1 MISWLKENNVA
12 VITGGANGIGRSA
25 VAAFLA
31 RGMHVVAIDRDD
43 QALGD
48 LKAAAVDASK
58 LMVITCDVSDYAAM
72 TDVRDQVLARF
83 GRVDCLMNNAGAM
96 VTRGLPWEDLEGW
109 KAQVDINLWG
119 SFTAVMLFCPAW
131 SSKTRQAPSLTQD
144 QSKESPTLLAAT
156 LTTCPRRASWPT
168 PKALL
173 TRYGKPRGAR
183 SMHTCWCQALPIP
196 A

>member
-25 VAAFLA
+25 VDAFLA
-31 RGMHVVAIDRDD
+31 RGLHVVAIDRDD

-48 LKAAAVDASK
+48 LKAAAADASK

-109 KAQVDINLWG
+109 KAQIDFNLWG
-119 SFTAVMLFCPAW
+119 IIHGCHAFCLAW
-131 SSKTRQAPSLTQD
+131 SSKTRQAPSLTQG

-183 SMHTCWCQALPIP
+183 SIHTY
-196 A
+196 